1 MRTSSC
7 WDIVNKR
14 SLILLN
20 THVKKTLL
28 KMIKG
33 YEKYQGDQKNSLK
46 MVFGRGRSRSSR
58 SGLDAGAASPS
69 HWSPLSAT
77 LRPGMGP
84 SGIMTLSHMM
94 LTSGHKFSLLILC
107 LYQIFGLMSVIIMTS
122 GLLKIYQIIIVS
134 LILFSEQCQAFDRS
148 KSKKPPTY
156 DEL

>member
-1 MRTSSC
+1 MGTSSC
-7 WDIVNKR
+7 WDIINKK

-28 KMIKG
+28 KMIKS
-33 YEKYQGDQKNSLK
+33 YEKYQGDQKNPLK
-46 MVFGRGRSRSSR
+46 MVFGRGRSRSAR
-58 SGLDAGAASPS
+58 SGLDAGAARPS

-107 LYQIFGLMSVIIMTS
+107 IYQISGSMSVIIMTT
-122 GLLKIYQIIIVS
+122 GLLKIYQIILVC